1 MPEARGESNMSVQ
14 GPASHAHARL
24 FGKTGNPSLL
34 SIQLERLGTQ
44 MSYAVKQTSPSYV
57 RMHHHSGMVSHV

>member
-44 MSYAVKQTSPSYV
+44 MSYAVK
-57 RMHHHSGMVSHV
+57 